1 MARALTIVE
10 RQVPDAERAAYFA
23 ALPQRKQRASAV
35 PAHFWVFEH
44 ASERGRFIEFT
55 EAGSE
60 TELAAV
66 HGQDM
71 SASCWHEV
79 QGG

>member
-35 PAHFWVFEH
+35 PAHF
-44 ASERGRFIEFT
+44 
-55 EAGSE
+55 
-60 TELAAV
+60 
-66 HGQDM
+66 
-71 SASCWHEV
+71 
-79 QGG
+79 